1 MPLDALPLPALA
13 ALGLALGAI
22 LLVVVWLALRPR
34 GPRYR
39 ARPLM
44 TPAEKQFFAILR
56 RAVPELHVF
65 PQVSMGAIMGPA
77 GDPRS
82 ANRREARRAL
92 GDWGRIRA
100 NRIDFCLADEALDVV
115 CLVELDDR
123 SHHGAEAQERDA
135 DRDAR
140 AAEAGYVTVR
150 FGWVGGRLPSA
161 KAVRERL
168 LQALGEG
175 GG

>member
-1 MPLDALPLPALA
+1 MSSSLSLAAAAALA
-13 ALGLALGAI
+13 V
-22 LLVVVWLALRPR
+22 LVVLLLWWALRPR

-39 ARPLM
+39 ARALM
-44 TPAEKQFFAILR
+44 SPAEKQFFAILR

-65 PQVSMGAIMGPA
+65 PQVSMGAIMEA
-77 GDPRS
+77 AVDMQS
-82 ANRREARRAL
+82 ASRRDARRAL
-92 GDWGRIRA
+92 GDWARIRA

-123 SHHGAEAQERDA
+123 SHHGDEARARDA

-140 AAEAGYVTVR
+140 AAEAGYLTVR
-150 FGWVGGRLPSA
+150 FGWSNGRLPSS

-168 LQALGEG
+168 LQALGQAD
-175 GG
+175 